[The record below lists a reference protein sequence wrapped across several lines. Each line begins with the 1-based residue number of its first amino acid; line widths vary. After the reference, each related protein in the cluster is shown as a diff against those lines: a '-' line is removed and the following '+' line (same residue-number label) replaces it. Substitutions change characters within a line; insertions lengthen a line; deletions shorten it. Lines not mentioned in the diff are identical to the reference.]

1 MHRNNVYVRN
11 LLAICDIAWLLST
24 PPCFHVAISEMWCWS
39 GGRETLR
46 KKSCLCLSIVYHYNG
61 AQWYKQFLQVGRLDT
76 VDNAWFNSSVSS
88 VFMVFTIVPFFTLLI
103 GELSLMGLALDL
115 VEQPLSFSAVT
126 LLVGSSD
133 SQNRPQNDLQCVE
146 WDVKTL
152 LYHIIPDCWAV
163 NTDCCFNVCDS
174 AI

>member
-1 MHRNNVYVRN
+1 MCMYVTSWPFVT
-11 LLAICDIAWLLST
+11 LPDCWALHLASTWPYLRCDVGLEEGKHW
-24 PPCFHVAISEMWCWS
+24 E
-39 GGRETLR
+39 